1 MNSPDLT
8 SFNIDPASLAALP
21 RTCGMYIFRGSGVLP
36 LYIGK
41 SVNIRSRVMSHLRNP
56 EEQRMLAQTRR
67 VDFIETAGEIGALLL
82 ESHMVKAQSPL
93 FNQRLRRIRSLCS
106 IRLSSTGQGLKPEIV
121 SSKSVK
127 LGATPELYGLFAS
140 QHAATTKLKELAQDH
155 LLCLSTLGLEKTS
168 KRGCFGLQIKTCLG
182 TCIGKED
189 RHLHDQRL
197 LSALTDSQ
205 VQVWPFQGPV
215 DVIEESDG
223 WVQRHRVHN
232 WCYLGTQ
239 CSKNNSAS
247 LQSST
252 YPQDPE
258 FDLDSY
264 KILVK
269 PIMLGSVRVEACQ
282 TNGTP
287 VLA

>member
-1 MNSPDLT
+1 
-8 SFNIDPASLAALP
+8 
-21 RTCGMYIFRGSGVLP
+21 
-36 LYIGK
+36 
-41 SVNIRSRVMSHLRNP
+41 MSHLRNP
-56 EEQRMLAQTRR
+56 DEQHMLVQTRR

-82 ESHMVKAQSPL
+82 ESHMVKTQSPL
-93 FNQRLRRIRSLCS
+93 FNQRLRRIRSLSS
-106 IRLSSTGQGLKPEIV
+106 IRISTTSQGLKPEIV

-127 LGATPELYGLFAS
+127 LGETPELYGLFAS
-140 QHAATTKLKELAQDH
+140 QHAATTKLKKLAQEH
-155 LLCLSTLGLEKTS
+155 LLCLSTLGLEKSS
-168 KRGCFGLQIKTCLG
+168 KRGCFGVQIKTCLG

-189 RHLHDQRL
+189 RHIHDQRL

-232 WCYLGTQ
+232 WCYQGTQ

-247 LQSST
+247 LQSRT